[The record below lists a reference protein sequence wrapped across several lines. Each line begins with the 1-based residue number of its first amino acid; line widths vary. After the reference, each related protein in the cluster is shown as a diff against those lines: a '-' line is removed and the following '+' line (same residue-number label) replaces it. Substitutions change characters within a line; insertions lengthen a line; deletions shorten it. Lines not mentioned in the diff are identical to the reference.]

1 MTNSYGP
8 WATAINTGRNPQLSA
23 FWRQRLTMLVPVSR
37 TSPILSRRN
46 LLGLSAVA
54 ALLWI
59 LPTFHAAPLV
69 AKQEKVADENSKT
82 NQTQPAD
89 EAKRAESLT
98 YTGKVVDADTGKPI
112 EGATVVIS
120 TTIWS
125 DSGPQYPVLE
135 RTKHRTDATGTY
147 RFTIPPD
154 QVAQPNLYLV
164 VEEVSHPRYATTGVG
179 GYGLRNIREDEKL
192 GARPFFERLSLAPG
206 EEISG
211 TVLTPEGQPAAGV
224 TVIADSQGANGKYG
238 WIGSSAKSVTNDRGV
253 FRVNV
258 IKGGSG
264 SFTLLPKKYAP
275 SGHLLERPGD
285 QGRFVLEK
293 GTALQGRVVDVL
305 GKPLAG
311 VWVDAALM
319 KSAFVP
325 AKGQPEA
332 GQPSFVRTVG
342 DHVRRAALSNEK
354 GEFLLAPL
362 PPGLYGV
369 VPSVRTEDDLVEY
382 NGRHPLP
389 AVFLRQDVTIGDGEP
404 AHSVEIRAIPQVTIE
419 IQWLD
424 TAGKPRTGYS
434 ALCQGK
440 LGQTNE
446 PWGAAGWADSSGRT
460 SLLAPKGLGD
470 AKLQLVAGGAVSY
483 RRAKDAPLI
492 NDQNVPLGTLNED
505 VRGITAICYH
515 SPTVVVKA
523 VADDGT
529 PIKDFKPKAV
539 YPAGVVTRD
548 PLAQWVTG
556 IEGDVY
562 FVPQQDGRW
571 HSEGLLPDQE
581 FTLTLEAPGHK
592 PNSQKLSLA
601 EGVTKE
607 LVVKLRAN

>member
-1 MTNSYGP
+1 MTNPYGP
-8 WATAINTGRNPQLSA
+8 WATAINAGRNPQLSA

-37 TSPILSRRN
+37 TSPVLCPRN
-46 LLGLSAVA
+46 LLGLLALA
-54 ALLWI
+54 ALI
-59 LPTFHAAPLV
+59 GVLPTFHAAPVV
-69 AKQEKVADENSKT
+69 ADQKNVADEKIKT
-82 NQTQPAD
+82 IQTQPAD

-125 DSGPQYPVLE
+125 DSGPHFPVLE

-164 VEEVSHPRYATTGVG
+164 VEEVSHPRYATSPVG
-179 GYGLRNIREDEKL
+179 GYGLRRIREDEKL
-192 GARPFFERLSLAPG
+192 GARPFFEKLSLPPG

-211 TVLTPEGQPAAGV
+211 TVLPPEGKPAAGV
-224 TVIADSQGANGKYG
+224 TVIANSQRANGKYG
-238 WIGSSAKSVTNDRGV
+238 WIGSSAKTVTNDQGV

-258 IKGGSG
+258 IKDGSG
-264 SFTLLPKKYAP
+264 SFTLLPKQYSP

-285 QGRFVLEK
+285 QGRFILEK
-293 GTALQGRVVDVL
+293 GTSLQGRVVNVL

-311 VWVDAALM
+311 VWVNASLM

-325 AKGQPEA
+325 PKGQPEA
-332 GQPSFVRTVG
+332 GQLSFVRTVG
-342 DHVRRAALSNEK
+342 AHVRRAALSNEK
-354 GEFLLAPL
+354 GEFLLAAL
-362 PPGLYGV
+362 PPGLYGI
-369 VPSVRTEDDLVEY
+369 VPFERSEDDLIEDES
-382 NGRHPLP
+382 RHPLP
-389 AVFLRQDVTIGDGEP
+389 AVFLRQDVTLGEGEA
-404 AHSVEIRAIPQVTIE
+404 AHSVEIRAIPSVTIE

-424 TAGKPRTGYS
+424 SAGKPHKGNS
-434 ALCQGK
+434 AHCEGK
-440 LGQTNE
+440 ILQTHE
-446 PWGAAGWADSSGRT
+446 PWGAEGWADSSGRT
-460 SLLAPKGLGD
+460 SLLAPKWLRD
-470 AKLQLVAGGAVSY
+470 ARLQLMVGGAVRY
-483 RRAKDAPLI
+483 RKAKDAPLI

-505 VRGITAICYH
+505 VRGITAICYR

-529 PIKDFKPKAV
+529 PVKDFKPKAV

-548 PLAQWVTG
+548 PRGRWLTG
-556 IEGDVY
+556 VEGDVY
-562 FVPQQDGRW
+562 FVPQHDGRW

-581 FTLTLEAPGHK
+581 FTLRLEAPGHK
-592 PNSQKLSLA
+592 PNSQKLSLT

-607 LVVKLRAN
+607 LVVKLRAD